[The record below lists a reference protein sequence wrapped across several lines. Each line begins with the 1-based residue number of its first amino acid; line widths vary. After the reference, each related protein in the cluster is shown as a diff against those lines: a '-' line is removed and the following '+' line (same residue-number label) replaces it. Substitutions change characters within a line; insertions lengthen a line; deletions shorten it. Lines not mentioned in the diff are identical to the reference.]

1 MKIHWKL
8 IIYQNFRVVFQ
19 ISRPGNIPQKW
30 FSTQN
35 EPLGVTFQMRLTPTM
50 EASNFWRNQ
59 AKSMMHPFKNTFK
72 GCTMLSVWFFKKWKV
87 PMVGVSLI
95 WKVTP
100 RGSFWVLNHF
110 WGIFLGRDSWK
121 ATLNFWSMINFQCIF
136 IYLVHNSTATVKILH
151 YIWNFFTPNIK
162 MSQFQWNNGI
172 FFGQYS

>member
-59 AKSMMHPFKNTFK
+59 AKSTMHPFKNTFK
-72 GCTMLSVWFFKKWKV
+72 GCTMLSVWFFKKWKDE
-87 PMVGVSLI
+87 VGDNLLWKRPAQTILSHMPVRMISFIEHFRQKNPSDYQIKKIHLKLCAFFKLVKTFHIELSI
-95 WKVTP
+95 W
-100 RGSFWVLNHF
+100 
-110 WGIFLGRDSWK
+110 
-121 ATLNFWSMINFQCIF
+121 
-136 IYLVHNSTATVKILH
+136 
-151 YIWNFFTPNIK
+151 
-162 MSQFQWNNGI
+162 
-172 FFGQYS
+172 

>member
-8 IIYQNFRVVFQ
+8 IIYQNFRVVFR

-59 AKSMMHPFKNTFK
+59 AKSTMHPFKNTFK

-87 PMVGVSLI
+87 PMVWGQSHLKHDTQRFVLSTEPFFRVI
-95 WKVTP
+95 SGP
-100 RGSFWVLNHF
+100 RYLKNNSEVLVN
-110 WGIFLGRDSWK
+110 D
-121 ATLNFWSMINFQCIF
+121 
-136 IYLVHNSTATVKILH
+136 
-151 YIWNFFTPNIK
+151 
-162 MSQFQWNNGI
+162 
-172 FFGQYS
+172 

>member
-59 AKSMMHPFKNTFK
+59 AKSTMHPFKNTFK
-72 GCTMLSVWFFKKWKV
+72 GCTMLSVWFFKKMKA
-87 PMVGVSLI
+87 PMVWVLCWVAWRFFLLRLIRNLYCPLFYIKHYPLFCQIIHSQKWHII
-95 WKVTP
+95 WKLYT
-100 RGSFWVLNHF
+100 H
-110 WGIFLGRDSWK
+110 
-121 ATLNFWSMINFQCIF
+121 
-136 IYLVHNSTATVKILH
+136 VK
-151 YIWNFFTPNIK
+151 T
-162 MSQFQWNNGI
+162 
-172 FFGQYS
+172 